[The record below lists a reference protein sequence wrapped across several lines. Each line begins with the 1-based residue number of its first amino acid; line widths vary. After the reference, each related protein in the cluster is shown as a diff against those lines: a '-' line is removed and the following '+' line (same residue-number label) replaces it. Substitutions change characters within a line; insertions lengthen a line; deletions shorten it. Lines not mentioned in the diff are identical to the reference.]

1 MTESSSGLDE
11 AMLVTTYINSN
22 SGVLLDRNGQP
33 AVGSQWYLVSMK
45 WYRRWQMYHG
55 LMDRTG
61 TEVQAPGEID
71 NSDILLESEKY
82 YCLGG
87 NAQSDRVLKPGVELD
102 EDFILL
108 PPTAWELL
116 STRYQVKPGS
126 IIPRFSIQQKGLQTS
141 VEITLRELQLAI
153 VYPGYILCPPKAMY
167 VSRKLRVTGLYQY
180 VKLILSSLKKDNAA
194 SSQEISIWE
203 LDEKSNWD
211 ELKARIEMREKS
223 QLVEFPGGRL
233 TAMEETMDDADLG
246 AGQLL
251 VAEVQGTGENWSF
264 ARTSRR
270 FKCDICK
277 KKCFYQGIRCRCK
290 LVLGM

>member
-33 AVGSQWYLVSMK
+33 AVGSQWYLLSMQ

-61 TEVQAPGEID
+61 EEARAPGEID
-71 NSDILLESEKY
+71 NSDILLEREKY
-82 YCLGG
+82 YCLGE
-87 NAQSDRVLKPGVELD
+87 NVQSDRVLKPGVELD

-108 PPTAWELL
+108 PPTAWDLL
-116 STRYQVKPGS
+116 SSRYQVKPGS
-126 IIPRFSIQQKGLQTS
+126 IIPRFSIQQKGIQTT

-153 VYPGYILCPPKAMY
+153 VYPGYILSPSKAMY
-167 VSRKLRVTGLYQY
+167 VSRKLRVSGLYQH
-180 VKLILSSLKKDNAA
+180 VKLILSSLPNGNTAK
-194 SSQEISIWE
+194 EISIWE
-203 LDEKSNWD
+203 LDAKSNWD
-211 ELKARIEMREKS
+211 ELKDRIGSREKS

-233 TAMEETMDDADLG
+233 TTMEESMDDADLG

-251 VAEVQGTGENWSF
+251 VAEVQGIGENWSF

-270 FKCDICK
+270 FKCEICK
-277 KKCFYQGIRCRCK
+277 KKFFYQGIRCTCK
-290 LVLGM
+290 LVMGM